1 MEDPMTN
8 AHRNNAKVGS
18 RCLSC
23 KKKFLPDPRVGARQ
37 KYCFRKECQTKRQR
51 LNERAWTANPEN
63 QKFLKAKRNKWRKKN
78 PEYLKEWRQKHPKAV
93 RRNREFMQEY
103 QRRRRQDKMFE
114 KTKEMTLQVVKNKG
128 VVYASRGNTWV
139 LMRLKRPLRW
149 TKAMLAGYASKRV
162 RTGKVRRPQ
171 GRLHDISAVF

>member
-1 MEDPMTN
+1 MK
-8 AHRNNAKVGS
+8 RLL

-23 KKKFLPDPRVGARQ
+23 KKKFIPDHRVGPRQ
-37 KYCFRKECQTKRQR
+37 KYCSRKECQSKRQNI
-51 LNERAWTANPEN
+51 NEYAWIANPEN
-63 QKFLKAKRNKWRKKN
+63 QRFLKAKRSRWRKKN
-78 PEYLKEWRQKHPKAV
+78 PEYLEKWRQKHPESV

-103 QRRRRQDKMFE
+103 QRRRRQGKMFE

-149 TKAMLAGYASKRV
+149 TKTISAGYASKRV

-171 GRLHDISAVF
+171 GRLHDISTAF